1 MYSVEL
7 IRDFYTHMEWADGE
21 VWRAVGDLDP
31 DLSDE
36 FLHRVAHHLHA
47 TQQAFMNYWAGRN
60 VMPPDASQFS
70 TLEDIRSN
78 ARPFYEE
85 ATVFLTSLEDSDLER
100 AAVVPWAK
108 YITRLIDRE
117 PEPTMLGQTLF
128 QVAMHSAY
136 HRGQIN
142 RRLREL
148 GAEPPLVDYI
158 VWIWQGR
165 PEPEWED
172 DTRDTR

>member
-1 MYSVEL
+1 
-7 IRDFYTHMEWADGE
+7 MEWADAQL
-21 VWRAVGDLDP
+21 WRALKTLDP

-36 FLHRVAHHLHA
+36 FLHRTVYHLHA
-47 TQQAFMNYWAGRN
+47 TQQAFMSYWGGQA
-60 VMPPDASQFS
+60 VMPPDVSEFA
-70 TLEDIRSN
+70 TLEDIRAV
-78 ARPFYEE
+78 ARPFYED
-85 ATVFLTSLEDSDLER
+85 ANVFLTSLEDADLER

-108 YITRLIDRE
+108 YISRLIDRA
-117 PEPTMLGQTLF
+117 PDATTLGETLF
-128 QVAMHSAY
+128 QVAMHTAY

-148 GAEPPLVDYI
+148 GAEPPLIDYI
-158 VWIWQGR
+158 VWVWRGR